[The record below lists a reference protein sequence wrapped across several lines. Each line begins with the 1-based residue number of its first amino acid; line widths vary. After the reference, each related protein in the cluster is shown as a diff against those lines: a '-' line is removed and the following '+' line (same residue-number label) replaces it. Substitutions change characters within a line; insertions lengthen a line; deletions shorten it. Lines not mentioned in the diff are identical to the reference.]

1 MSMPDATALPR
12 GGQPHPVKLAT
23 GPATAEDRTLP
34 ASVTWL
40 AERRR
45 RAVVGDEVAT
55 RKRHDRGRLTAR
67 ERVLLLLDE
76 GTFMETD
83 LFARHRATGF

>member
-1 MSMPDATALPR
+1 MSSTDAARLLRAGEPPALT
-12 GGQPHPVKLAT
+12 LA
-23 GPATAEDRTLP
+23 PARTAEPADP
-34 ASVTWL
+34 ASAASAAPPAPDLRACVTWL

-55 RKRHDRGRLTAR
+55 RKRHDGGRLTAR

-76 GTFMETD
+76 GTFM
-83 LFARHRATGF
+83 